1 MDNNTL
7 QNLTT
12 NIDMELVRELN
23 TNYETVTNILY
34 PDIKKLLDLTPEM
47 RKQLLSKWK
56 YYNAFIQTINEH
68 SDNHQTNSFLNWNQ
82 SFTMSFLYS
91 LYH

>member
-7 QNLTT
+7 NNLTI
-12 NIDMELVRELN
+12 NIDSFLYLN
-23 TNYETVTNILY
+23 RTESNATTILY

-56 YYNAFIQTINEH
+56 YYNEFLVTIDDH
-68 SDNHQTNSFLNWNQ
+68 SNNQQYIKDIPWEQ
-82 SFTMSFLYS
+82 SFTMTLLLLIFN
-91 LYH
+91 

>member
-7 QNLTT
+7 NNLTI
-12 NIDMELVRELN
+12 NIDSFLYLN
-23 TNYETVTNILY
+23 RTESNATTILY

-56 YYNAFIQTINEH
+56 YYNEFLVTIDDHSNNQQFIKDIPWE
-68 SDNHQTNSFLNWNQ
+68 Q
-82 SFTMSFLYS
+82 SFTMTLLLLIF
-91 LYH
+91 H